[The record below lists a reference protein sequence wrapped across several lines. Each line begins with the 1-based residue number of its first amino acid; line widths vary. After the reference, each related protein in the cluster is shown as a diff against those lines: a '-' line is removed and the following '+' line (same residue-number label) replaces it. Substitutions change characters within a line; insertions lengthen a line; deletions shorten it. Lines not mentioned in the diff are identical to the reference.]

1 MTRPAWRLAGE
12 RALLLEAPEDAALGT
27 ANGVR
32 RLAATGDVAVV
43 DVVPGAETVLVV
55 AASKEGLG
63 RLITMLDEFDAEASQ
78 PDPER
83 VVVEVPVRYDGADL
97 AAVAEATGLSV
108 AEVVRLHGDATY
120 QAAFTG
126 FAPGFAYL
134 TGLDPALH
142 LPRRST
148 FRPSVPAGA
157 VAIADRYTAVYPTA
171 SPGGWHLLG
180 TSTVKMFDQRRRPPA
195 RVAPGD
201 WVRFTAERGTRT

>member
-1 MTRPAWRLAGE
+1 MNPPAWRPAGE
-12 RALLLEAPEDAALGT
+12 RALLLEVPENAAVTT
-27 ANGVR
+27 ANSVR
-32 RLAATGDVAVV
+32 RLAAAGDVAVV
-43 DVVPGAETVLVV
+43 DVVPGAETVLVIT
-55 AASKEGLG
+55 ASPEARA
-63 RLITMLDEFDAEASQ
+63 RLITLVDRLNGEASE
-78 PDPER
+78 PGPEPT
-83 VVVEVPVRYDGADL
+83 VVEIPVRYDGSDL

-108 AEVVRLHGDATY
+108 TEVVRRHGEASY

-148 FRPSVPAGA
+148 FRPSVPAGS
-157 VAIADRYTAVYPTA
+157 VAMADRYTAVYPTA

-180 TSTVKMFDQRRRPPA
+180 TTTLEMFDRKRRPPA

-201 WVRFTAERGTRT
+201 VVRFTSERGTRL